1 MDLKEL
7 KRTFTLKESTTNKP
21 PIDNNFSLNSLI
33 DEFGDIPQV
42 RTYFNL
48 QKKLRAKEQITFDE
62 IIALASAALYLYPS
76 EAKAADLKELE
87 AIRSQM
93 GAEALAKP
101 TYVWID
107 VTHGDSIEIHYPD
120 GSKKISGRP
129 VSGPPR

>member
-7 KRTFTLKESTTNKP
+7 KRTFTFKESTTNKP
-21 PIDNNFSLNSLI
+21 PRDNNFFLNSLI

-48 QKKLRAKEQITFDE
+48 QKKIREKERITFDE

-76 EAKAADLKELE
+76 EAKAADLKKLE
-87 AIRSQM
+87 AIRSQL
-93 GAEALAKP
+93 GAEELAKI

-120 GSKKISGRP
+120 GSKKMSGMP